1 MPAMLSA
8 VLEEEADM
16 YEAFPPHVDP
26 TGITILTDSPPGKKA
41 PLKTFEEVQ
50 PLLQQSRKRE
60 LKLVIREN
68 SWPINSPVRALLW
81 PALCRQHQ
89 HGKSMLDGFYWDM
102 VTQVFGTVE
111 LPDKPIMLPPF
122 VEATHCLGYHLTRK
136 GRAVADRVV
145 SVLGYACPDI
155 TYSPS
160 LYPITAALLHFMPEE
175 ECYHCMASLVASKE
189 KMFIT
194 QTKLLNEVTWKTVMQ
209 IAKKHAKSAAQ
220 HLSRLSGAI
229 GPERIYADWQWWIL
243 AALPFPHLVRVLDCF
258 FHEGIK
264 VFYRVALAILIL
276 FHKHSTNQSSDW
288 YAEATKNGV
297 DHAIDK
303 FCRNMPASPTKLLRT
318 AFSIR
323 ALSSQ
328 YISRVFIKTEMTLKS
343 KQVITG
349 SRLVRSRSSD
359 NLPTSQSQ
367 VNIQMMSHTLTIR
380 EGSHSPG
387 PRALSMGVF
396 PIQALKSRISDQSE
410 LFTLWSW
417 LPVRITM
424 YQPVLLYTTEEHGCS
439 LTTFYVRVEHHEPT
453 LLMIKTCNNE
463 VGIMYTTEEHGC
475 SLTTFYVRV
484 EHHEPTLLMI
494 KTCNNEVG
502 IMYTTE
508 EHGCS
513 LTTFYVRVEHHE
525 PTLLMIKTCNN
536 EVGIMYTTEEHG
548 CSLTTFYVR
557 VEHHEPT
564 LLMIKTYNNEVG
576 IMYTT
581 EEHGYSLTTFY
592 VRVEHHEPTLLMIKT
607 CNNEVGIM
615 YTTEEHGC
623 SLTTFYVRVEHH
635 EPTLLMIKTCNNE
648 VFGAYCSTRWFER
661 NQKDERGNRQ
671 AYFGTGE
678 TFLFSLYPE
687 RAKYPWVGCSNDS
700 KETVAHGSEL
710 FMAADSRMITI
721 GGGDGQAIW
730 MDENIR
736 FGKTDR
742 CSTFNNP
749 PLCPSGDFE
758 IRVLEVYGFSGA

>member
-396 PIQALKSRISDQSE
+396 PIQALKSQISDQSE

-424 YQPVLLYTTEEHGCS
+424 YQPVLL
-439 LTTFYVRVEHHEPT
+439 
-453 LLMIKTCNNE
+453 
-463 VGIMYTTEEHGC
+463 
-475 SLTTFYVRV
+475 
-484 EHHEPTLLMI
+484 
-494 KTCNNEVG
+494 
-502 IMYTTE
+502 
-508 EHGCS
+508 
-513 LTTFYVRVEHHE
+513 
-525 PTLLMIKTCNN
+525 
-536 EVGIMYTTEEHG
+536 
-548 CSLTTFYVR
+548 
-557 VEHHEPT
+557 
-564 LLMIKTYNNEVG
+564 
-576 IMYTT
+576 
-581 EEHGYSLTTFY
+581 
-592 VRVEHHEPTLLMIKT
+592 
-607 CNNEVGIM
+607 

-678 TFLFSLYPE
+678 TFLFSLHPV
-687 RAKYPWVGCSNDS
+687 RAKYPWVGTLEDKAEDEGKSHHAL
-700 KETVAHGSEL
+700 TL
-710 FMAADSRMITI
+710 FMAGDSTMITV

>member
-1 MPAMLSA
+1 MPSVMLSA
-8 VLEEEADM
+8 VLEEEPDL

-26 TGITILTDSPPGKKA
+26 SGITILTDSPPGKKA
-41 PLKTFEEVQ
+41 PLKTFEELQ
-50 PLLQQSRKRE
+50 PLIQQARKRE
-60 LKLVIREN
+60 LKLLIREN
-68 SWPINSPVRALLW
+68 SWPINSPIRASLW

-276 FHKHSTNQSSDW
+276 FQKHSTNQNSEW
-288 YAEATKNGV
+288 YAEANKNGV
-297 DHAIDK
+297 DHAVDK

-349 SRLVRSRSSD
+349 SRLVKSRSSD

-380 EGSHSPG
+380 E
-387 PRALSMGVF
+387 
-396 PIQALKSRISDQSE
+396 

-424 YQPVLLYTTEEHGCS
+424 YQPVLL
-439 LTTFYVRVEHHEPT
+439 
-453 LLMIKTCNNE
+453 
-463 VGIMYTTEEHGC
+463 
-475 SLTTFYVRV
+475 
-484 EHHEPTLLMI
+484 
-494 KTCNNEVG
+494 
-502 IMYTTE
+502 
-508 EHGCS
+508 
-513 LTTFYVRVEHHE
+513 
-525 PTLLMIKTCNN
+525 
-536 EVGIMYTTEEHG
+536 
-548 CSLTTFYVR
+548 
-557 VEHHEPT
+557 
-564 LLMIKTYNNEVG
+564 
-576 IMYTT
+576 
-581 EEHGYSLTTFY
+581 
-592 VRVEHHEPTLLMIKT
+592 
-607 CNNEVGIM
+607 

-678 TFLFSLYPE
+678 TFLFSLHPV
-687 RAKYPWVGCSNDS
+687 RAKYPWVGCE
-700 KETVAHGSEL
+700 KENGTEGDGKTTHASSL
-710 FMAADSRMITI
+710 FMAADNTMITI
-721 GGGDGQAIW
+721 GGGEGQAIW